1 MKPLLC
7 LSCFL
12 MMAGSAFAKHPES
25 PAQTLA
31 ERYDKLSCAVVQI
44 TFDGGTGT
52 GFFINANGDV
62 LTAAHVALN
71 RVFSDQADG
80 QTKMDI
86 NYKPGLRII
95 HEGKPLE
102 PLSLPTLL
110 PTDVLRAKEDL
121 AILRTGQKTDCSIP
135 LDENPSDT
143 YIGRHVIAIAY
154 PLSVPSSALYE
165 GFISARYQNLPI
177 PIATVNN
184 KPIYPTYDVLRIQ
197 MPSTTG
203 ASGGPIIGD
212 DGRAIGVLT
221 ENPVFWSNDLNALIQ
236 LGGQQEGVSNSAAS
250 EQPKMLA
257 KLAWVMKEFLTS
269 GAGFAVPVSYL
280 EGQGQKQAQS
290 ERPKAPPRAAKPCRL
305 GSLFGCYQ
313 YPTH

>member
-12 MMAGSAFAKHPES
+12 FLAGTAFPKHPES
-25 PAQTLA
+25 QTLA
-31 ERYDKLSCAVVQI
+31 ERYDRLSCAVVQI
-44 TFDGGTGT
+44 TFEGGTGT

-71 RVFSDQADG
+71 RVFSEPTAG

-102 PLSLPTLL
+102 PLSLPQLL
-110 PTDVLRAKEDL
+110 PADIQRATSDL
-121 AILRTGQKTDCSIP
+121 AILRTGLKTDCYLP
-135 LDENPSDT
+135 VDENPADMN
-143 YIGRHVIAIAY
+143 IGRHVIAIAY

-212 DGRAIGVLT
+212 DGHVIGVLT

-236 LGGQQEGVSNSAAS
+236 LGEKQEAGSAPAAS
-250 EQPKMLA
+250 EPPQMLA

-280 EGQGQKQAQS
+280 EVQGQKQVQL
-290 ERPKAPPRAAKPCRL
+290 ERQKAPTRAAKPCRL
-305 GSLFGCYQ
+305 GSLFGCWQ
-313 YPTH
+313 PPTH

>member
-1 MKPLLC
+1 MKPLLY

-12 MMAGSAFAKHPES
+12 FLAGTAFPKHPEA
-25 PAQTLA
+25 PTQTLA
-31 ERYDKLSCAVVQI
+31 ERYDRLSCAVVQI

-52 GFFINANGDV
+52 GFFINADGDV

-71 RVFSDQADG
+71 RVFSEPVAG
-80 QTKMDI
+80 QTKLDI
-86 NYKPGLRII
+86 DYKPGLRII
-95 HEGKPLE
+95 HNGKPLE
-102 PLSLPTLL
+102 PLSLPKLQ
-110 PTDVLRAKEDL
+110 PADVLRATADL
-121 AILRTGQKTDCSIP
+121 AILQTGLKTDCYLP
-135 LDENPSDT
+135 VDGNPADMN
-143 YIGRHVIAIAY
+143 IGRHVIAIAY

-165 GFISARYQNLPI
+165 GFISAWYQNLPI

-221 ENPVFWSNDLNALIQ
+221 ENPIFWSNDLNALIQ
-236 LGGQQEGVSNSAAS
+236 LGGQQEGRSDSAAS
-250 EQPKMLA
+250 EPPKMLA

-280 EGQGQKQAQS
+280 EVQGQKPAQL
-290 ERPKAPPRAAKPCRL
+290 EKPKAPTPVTKGCRL
-305 GSLFGCYQ
+305 GALFGCYQ

>member
-12 MMAGSAFAKHPES
+12 FLAGTAFPKHPEA
-25 PAQTLA
+25 PTQTLA
-31 ERYDKLSCAVVQI
+31 ERYDRLSCAVVQI

-52 GFFINANGDV
+52 GFFINADGDV

-71 RVFSDQADG
+71 RVFSEPVAG
-80 QTKMDI
+80 QTKLDI
-86 NYKPGLRII
+86 DYKPGLQII
-95 HEGKPLE
+95 HAGKPLE
-102 PLSLPTLL
+102 PLSLPKLL
-110 PTDVLRAKEDL
+110 PADVSRAMADL
-121 AILRTGQKTDCSIP
+121 AILRTGLKTDCYLP
-135 LDENPSDT
+135 VDENPADMN
-143 YIGRHVIAIAY
+143 IGRHVIAIAY

-165 GFISARYQNLPI
+165 GFISAWYQHLPI

-197 MPSTTG
+197 MPYTTG

-212 DGRAIGVLT
+212 NGRVIAVLT
-221 ENPVFWSNDLNALIQ
+221 ENPIFWSNDLNALIQ
-236 LGGQQEGVSNSAAS
+236 FGEQQEGGSNSAAS
-250 EQPKMLA
+250 EPPKMLA

-280 EGQGQKQAQS
+280 EVQGQKPAPL
-290 ERPKAPPRAAKPCRL
+290 EKPKAPTPVTKPCRL

>member
-7 LSCFL
+7 LSCLLFL
-12 MMAGSAFAKHPES
+12 AASAFPKHPE
-25 PAQTLA
+25 PPTLA

-44 TFDGGTGT
+44 TFDGGAGS

-71 RVFSDQADG
+71 RVFSEPVAD

-86 NYKPGLRII
+86 DYKPGLRII
-95 HEGKPLE
+95 HDGKPLE
-102 PLSLPTLL
+102 PLSLPKLL
-110 PTDVLRAKEDL
+110 PADVLRASADL
-121 AILRTGQKTDCSIP
+121 AILRTGLKTDCYLP
-135 LDENPSDT
+135 VDENPADL

-165 GFISARYQNLPI
+165 GFISARYQRLPI

-184 KPIYPTYDVLRIQ
+184 KPVYPTYDVLRIQ

-212 DGRAIGVLT
+212 DGHVIGVLT
-221 ENPVFWSNDLNALIQ
+221 ENPIFWSNALNALIQ
-236 LGGQQEGVSNSAAS
+236 LGEKEEGGSDAAAS
-250 EQPKMLA
+250 EPPQMLA

-280 EGQGQKQAQS
+280 QVEGQKQGQFAKQQVS
-290 ERPKAPPRAAKPCRL
+290 THTTKPCRL
-305 GSLFGCYQ
+305 GSLFGCYKA
-313 YPTH
+313 PAH

>member
-12 MMAGSAFAKHPES
+12 FLAGTAFPKHPES

-31 ERYDKLSCAVVQI
+31 ERYNRLSCAVVQI

-62 LTAAHVALN
+62 LTASHVALN
-71 RVFSDQADG
+71 RVFSEPIAD
-80 QTKMDI
+80 QTKIDI
-86 NYKPGLRII
+86 DYKPGLRII
-95 HEGKPLE
+95 RDGKPLE
-102 PLSLPTLL
+102 PLSLPKLL
-110 PTDVLRAKEDL
+110 PADVLRATADL
-121 AILRTGQKTDCSIP
+121 AILRTGLKTDCYLP
-135 LDENPSDT
+135 VDENPADMN
-143 YIGRHVIAIAY
+143 IGRHVIAIAY

-165 GFISARYQNLPI
+165 GFISARYQHLPI

-184 KPIYPTYDVLRIQ
+184 KPVYPTYDVLRIQ

-212 DGRAIGVLT
+212 DGRVIGVLT
-221 ENPVFWSNDLNALIQ
+221 ENPIFWSNDLNALIQ
-236 LGGQQEGVSNSAAS
+236 LGEQQEGGSNAAAS
-250 EQPKMLA
+250 DPPKMLA

-280 EGQGQKQAQS
+280 EVQGQKQAQF
-290 ERPKAPPRAAKPCRL
+290 EAPKAPTPATKPCRL
-305 GSLFGCYQ
+305 GALFGCWKPPAQ
-313 YPTH
+313 